1 MIKEY
6 IDKDNKKYYE
16 IKNHYIGKDIFTGKE
31 KRISK
36 KGFRTKKEAENYCI
50 KLKSEFLEVGFK
62 TNQDYT
68 FQDVYDL
75 FIEQY
80 KRKVK
85 DTTYYSNTKYFKQH
99 ILPFFANIKIKDI
112 VGMKKL
118 YN

>member
-50 KLKSEFLEVGFK
+50 KLKSEFLK
-62 TNQDYT
+62 
-68 FQDVYDL
+68 L
-75 FIEQY
+75 
-80 KRKVK
+80 
-85 DTTYYSNTKYFKQH
+85 
-99 ILPFFANIKIKDI
+99 IKITHFKMYMI
-112 VGMKKL
+112 YSLSNINAK
-118 YN
+118 